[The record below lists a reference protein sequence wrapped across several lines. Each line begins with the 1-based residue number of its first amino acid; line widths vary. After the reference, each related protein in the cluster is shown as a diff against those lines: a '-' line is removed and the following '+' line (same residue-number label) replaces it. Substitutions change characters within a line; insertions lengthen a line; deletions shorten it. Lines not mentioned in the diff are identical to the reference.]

1 MPAADSIKGTPPA
14 KKPMMGS
21 KTILAGGS
29 PLRDAPRRPRR
40 NLVRDFYNGTSG
52 SSGPASLKAASHEK
66 APPAAAVTHETPTR
80 SGTTRAMSPKR
91 YYYVKSSSARKAWQ
105 NLKAYGGPGWK
116 CKLHYKFDAALWG
129 YATMRGG
136 YGIPNMIA
144 VYDRAKIVI
153 IISQCRGISIAEAE
167 IIFESDYKHNFTQVK
182 AGSPVLADPTQI
194 TKV

>member
-1 MPAADSIKGTPPA
+1 MPAADAIKGTPPA
-14 KKPMMGS
+14 KKPKMES
-21 KTILAGGS
+21 ILAVAAAHCET
-29 PLRDAPRRPRR
+29 PPRRPRR
-40 NLVRDFYNGTSG
+40 NLLRDFYNGTSG
-52 SSGPASLKAASHEK
+52 SSGPASLKAASHKK
-66 APPAAAVTHETPTR
+66 APPAAAVKHETPTR
-80 SGTTRAMSPKR
+80 SRTTRDMSPKR

-144 VYDRAKIVI
+144 VYDRAKIVV